1 MCSVNMFIEYVHFVS
16 EDYDITLRSHRPPSG
31 LIVPVKL
38 RPVLLK
44 DKSNNALPFYRPML
58 SRCDDQVARPEQV
71 PHCLAGIS
79 VWKPVG

>member
-1 MCSVNMFIEYVHFVS
+1 MCSVSMFIKYVHFVS
-16 EDYDITLRSHRPPSG
+16 EDNDVTLRSHRPPSG

-58 SRCDDQVARPEQV
+58 SRCDNQITGSEKV
-71 PHCLAGIS
+71 PHCLVGIS
-79 VWKPVG
+79 VW